1 MRRGSI
7 LTAVLVATVVAW
19 SASVSSTPAQAAGQG
34 QPTDWKRFFYYPY
47 VYYPHNFKRPQGS
60 FNHLYY
66 RYSPTWRIPVMRQGW
81 HNFYQKKRP
90 YHRGHHFIL
99 DVF

>member
-1 MRRGSI
+1 MR
-7 LTAVLVATVVAW
+7 
-19 SASVSSTPAQAAGQG
+19 
-34 QPTDWKRFFYYPY
+34 
-47 VYYPHNFKRPQGS
+47 PHVS